1 MYKQTVFGIKS
12 PVLAIIFEIFAVLMY
27 SSVLEAIYKT
37 KYYNIF
43 TVVLLTL
50 AFAAVTI
57 YIFIA
62 TLVKYEYA
70 ILDNELILRKYFK
83 KKPQKIFSVKLVKS
97 NCIYYRKERRYFAPI
112 VKDTYRM
119 YMPLA
124 NIFRASSIIVFSDGG
139 VRTKLIF
146 KPDKRMDEEIYRIK
160 TAQW

>member
-43 TVVLLTL
+43 TVALLTL
-50 AFAAVTI
+50 AFAAVTV

-83 KKPQKIFSVKLVKS
+83 KKLQKIF
-97 NCIYYRKERRYFAPI
+97 
-112 VKDTYRM
+112 
-119 YMPLA
+119 
-124 NIFRASSIIVFSDGG
+124 
-139 VRTKLIF
+139 
-146 KPDKRMDEEIYRIK
+146 
-160 TAQW
+160 